1 MKSVVIPQKLYYHL
15 IKIINEIKLI
25 YHILHTNYPFQLHRS
40 NSVVFSHV
48 IMRVIVF
55 STTIFAPKDEYIS
68 AN

>member
-1 MKSVVIPQKLYYHL
+1 MKLNLSITYYIPITL
-15 IKIINEIKLI
+15 
-25 YHILHTNYPFQLHRS
+25 FQLHRS